1 MKTVEHIIL
10 FDGVCN
16 LCNTSVQFVLKR
28 DTKATFK
35 FASLQSNAGQKLLA
49 DFKLPLDEFNS
60 FIYIDDGKLYT
71 RSSAALRVAKELN
84 FPWKLMFG
92 FIVVPPFIRNFVYDI
107 IAKNRY
113 KWFGKRESCMIP
125 TAELKQRFLE

>member
-1 MKTVEHIIL
+1 MKPTEHIIL
-10 FDGVCN
+10 FDGICN
-16 LCNTSVQFVLKR
+16 LCNSSVQFVLQR
-28 DTKATFK
+28 DTNAKFK

-49 DFKLPLDEFNS
+49 QLKLPLDEFNS
-60 FIYIDDGKLYT
+60 FIYVADGKLYT

-92 FIVVPPFIRNFVYDI
+92 FIVVPPFIRNFVYDT

-125 TAELKQRFLE
+125 TPDLKQRFLE